1 MSGRREKRKK
11 EEAEREKERGAI
23 SGVVE
28 ERTRT
33 EEPSNGPIPELLS
46 IPLSITLR
54 IVMNSEEPPRFTG
67 HGTFVFLPTANLLYV
82 SVSLRRAPSL
92 STTRCH

>member
-1 MSGRREKRKK
+1 M
-11 EEAEREKERGAI
+11 
-23 SGVVE
+23 E

-33 EEPSNGPIPELLS
+33 EEPSNGPIPVALDS
-46 IPLSITLR
+46 LSITLR

-82 SVSLRRAPSL
+82 SFRQLATRPVALYNAMSLIEQKRSGSGAALLRN
-92 STTRCH
+92 